1 LTRAHTNPRLTIHTR
16 RKATTP
22 RLNTSTIRRTI
33 PAAATLP
40 THLRNNTRA
49 TKILTSS
56 NTAMA
61 NSQDMASTSNKA
73 MDTRR
78 KHTVR
83 HSTASLERLADLQKV
98 IVAWVRPLLGVLAAH
113 SLAISSVEGL

>member
-1 LTRAHTNPRLTIHTR
+1 MIHTSS
-16 RKATTP
+16 KATTP

-33 PAAATLP
+33 PAAASLP

-49 TKILTSS
+49 TKTLTSS

-61 NSQDMASTSNKA
+61 NSQDTASTSNKA
-73 MDTRR
+73 MGTSR

-83 HSTASLERLADLQKV
+83 HSTASLERLADLQKAT
-98 IVAWVRPLLGVLAAH
+98 VA
-113 SLAISSVEGL
+113 